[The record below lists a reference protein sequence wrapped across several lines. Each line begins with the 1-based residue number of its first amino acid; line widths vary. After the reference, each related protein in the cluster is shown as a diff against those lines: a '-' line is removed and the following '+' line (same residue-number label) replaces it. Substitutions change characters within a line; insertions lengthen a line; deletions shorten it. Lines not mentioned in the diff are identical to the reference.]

1 VVGKSGGFA
10 AERLCQAKVGVAAVW
25 QATEQAMEKA
35 MSDRSKDGGAARGGE
50 RDAFVLLDDSL
61 SRTDR
66 CWLFE
71 RPMEVVRCDR
81 PEDVEAALLR
91 LAAAGAN
98 GLFGAG
104 FLSYELGYLMEPK
117 LAPLLPQDRLQPLL
131 WFGLFDAPRE
141 LDSAA
146 VGRWLETRIFGDYEL
161 GGLHWSLSQEDYLT
175 AARRVKDYIAA
186 GDVYQINL
194 TLKGLFDF
202 AGDPLALYRDLRRR
216 QRVAHGALVVA
227 PDFQVLSLS
236 PELFLRVENG
246 MAEARPMK
254 GTAARGASPEEDAA
268 LGEWL
273 SSDVKSRAENLMIV
287 DLLRNDL
294 GRVAEIGSVEVT
306 DLFTVESYPTL
317 HQMTSGITARLRPDV
332 GLPDIARGLFPCGSI
347 TGAPKLRAME
357 IIRELEPAPRGVY
370 TGAIGMLAPGG
381 DALFNVAIRTV
392 FLDGRG
398 GGQLGI
404 GSGIVQDSDPLVEWE
419 ECLLKARFL
428 TADRVP
434 FQLIE
439 TLRWERKDGYYL
451 LERHLDRLSAS
462 AAYFGYPC
470 DAEVVR
476 GQLAREAQKFA
487 AAPVMRVRLLLDE
500 DGAVS
505 LEAGPMELLGDEH
518 VLTFVISDERVQSG
532 DPFTY
537 HKTTR
542 RELYDRE
549 FERHQKAS
557 GCGEVVFLN
566 ERGEVTEGSRTNL
579 FIERAGV
586 LMTPPPRCGL
596 LAGTLRG
603 DMIDNPNLHVEER
616 VLSLADLE
624 AADRIYLG
632 NSVRGLM
639 HARRLA

>member
-1 VVGKSGGFA
+1 
-10 AERLCQAKVGVAAVW
+10 
-25 QATEQAMEKA
+25 
-35 MSDRSKDGGAARGGE
+35 MSDRSKGSDAAGGGE
-50 RDAFVLLDDSL
+50 RETFVLLDDSL
-61 SRTDR
+61 GRNGR

-71 RPMEVVRCDR
+71 RPMDVVRCER
-81 PEDVEAALLR
+81 PEEVEAALVR
-91 LAAAGAN
+91 LAAAAAE
-98 GLFGAG
+98 GLYCAG
-104 FLSYELGYLMEPK
+104 YLSYELGYLMEPA
-117 LAPLLPQDRLQPLL
+117 LAPLLPVDRSQPLL
-131 WFGLFDAPRE
+131 WFGLFDTPRE
-141 LDSAA
+141 LDPAA
-146 VGRWLETRIFGDYEL
+146 AGRWLEARRS
-161 GGLHWSLSQEDYLT
+161 GGYQLQDLHWSLSQEAYLA
-175 AARRVKDYIAA
+175 AARRVKEYISA

-202 AGDPLALYRDLRRR
+202 TGDPVAFYQALRRR

-236 PELFLRVENG
+236 PELFLRVEDG
-246 MAEARPMK
+246 RAEARPMK

-273 SSDVKSRAENLMIV
+273 CSDLKSRAENLMIV

-317 HQMTSGITARLRPDV
+317 HQMTSGITAKLRADV
-332 GLPDIARGLFPCGSI
+332 GLPEIARGLFPCGSI
-347 TGAPKLRAME
+347 TGAPKVRAME
-357 IIRELEPAPRGVY
+357 IIRELEPAARGVY

-398 GGQLGI
+398 GGQLGV
-404 GSGIVQDSDPLVEWE
+404 GSGIVQDSDLLVEWE

-428 TADRVP
+428 TDERLP

-439 TLRWERKDGYYL
+439 TLRWEGDRGYYL
-451 LERHLDRLSAS
+451 MDRHLDRLTGS

-470 DAEVVR
+470 DAKAVR
-476 GQLAREAQKFA
+476 EQLSREAERFA
-487 AAPVMRVRLLLDE
+487 ADSAMRVRLLLDE
-500 DGAVS
+500 DGAIA
-505 LEAGPMELLGDEH
+505 LESRPMDIPEADH
-518 VLTFVISDERVQSG
+518 VLTFLISGERVQSG

-542 RELYDRE
+542 RDLYDRE
-549 FERHQKAS
+549 FERHRKAT

-566 ERGEVTEGSRTNL
+566 ERDEVTEGSRTNL
-579 FIERAGV
+579 FIERDGA
-586 LMTPPPRCGL
+586 LLTPPVHCGL
-596 LAGTLRG
+596 LAGTLRR
-603 DMIDNPNLHVEER
+603 DMIENSSLTVEER
-616 VLSLADLE
+616 VLTLADLE
-624 AADRIYLG
+624 TAERIYLG

-639 HARRLA
+639 QARRLA